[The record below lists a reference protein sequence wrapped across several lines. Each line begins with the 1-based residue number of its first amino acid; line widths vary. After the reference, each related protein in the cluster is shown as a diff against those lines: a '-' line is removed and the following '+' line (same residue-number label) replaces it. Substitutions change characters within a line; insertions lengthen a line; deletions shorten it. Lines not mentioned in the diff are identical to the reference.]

1 MQTMSTRIGGKDQ
14 TPNRALEG
22 NVKTGSTRMTRMDP
36 RLASPCSPHAN
47 SASQQISQPT
57 RPANPASQPGQPA
70 RPVSPASQPGQ
81 PARTADSASQLGQ
94 PARPAS
100 RPASLASP
108 ASRHGQRAR
117 HGLAGQCGG
126 GRGGVSGAEEGQ
138 GGRARGGNKGVVGL
152 AAWRQPGTFFFFF
165 KLFSHGFLQISHGF
179 RWFSCTCIGTF

>member
-152 AAWRQPGTFFFFF
+152 AAWRQPGTFFFL

-179 RWFSCTCIGTF
+179 RWISCTWICTF

>member
-1 MQTMSTRIGGKDQ
+1 MVLRGETQKTKPAVPLDTHMQVMQTMSTRIGGKDQ

-57 RPANPASQPGQPA
+57 RPANPASQP
-70 RPVSPASQPGQ
+70 
-81 PARTADSASQLGQ
+81 GQ